1 MNDNTN
7 NNNSLL
13 PIEDFVGKG
22 IEKSKKNAFV
32 PAINMYEKGDDL
44 VIETPLLGV
53 HIEDVDISLENNI
66 LILQGNSYK
75 EHEIDEKNY
84 YRKEIRSG
92 SFYRQIALPVPVREE
107 EIEAKYDGSLLKIV
121 CPKAEKKEVKKIAI
135 QHESQDT

>member
-1 MNDNTN
+1 MNDE
-7 NNNSLL
+7 NSLL
-13 PIEDFVGKG
+13 PMVEDFVGKG

-53 HIEDVDISLENNI
+53 HIDDVDISLENNI
-66 LILQGNSYK
+66 LILQGTSYK

-92 SFYRQIALPVPVREE
+92 SFYRQIALPVPVMEE
-107 EIEAKYDGSLLKIV
+107 KIEAKYDGSMLKII
-121 CPKAEKKEVKKIAI
+121 CPKAEKKEVKKIEI
-135 QHESQDT
+135 QRDV